1 MKKILYCL
9 FFVGVVCFTL
19 SLTGC
24 KPKLQDVRGF
34 VKSVNVHGD
43 TLLDMT
49 VMNGKDSLVFSLDKA
64 RFTDGAAFTG
74 DSVIVNYID
83 GREGKYR
90 ALVVTV
96 LPKRSKVIELN
107 KEDTTKKLL
116 TAPAKNVKNRKL
128 EY

>member
-1 MKKILYCL
+1 MKKILYYL
-9 FFVGVVCFTL
+9 FFVGVVCCTL

-24 KPKLQDVRGF
+24 KPKLKDVRGL

-43 TLLDMT
+43 TLLYMT
-49 VMNGKDSLVFSLDKA
+49 VMDAKDSLVFNLDKA
-64 RFTDGAAFTG
+64 RFTDGVAFTG

-96 LPKRSKVIELN
+96 LPKRSNVIELN
-107 KEDTTKKLL
+107 KGTAKKLL
-116 TAPAKNVKNRKL
+116 TAPARNIKNRKL